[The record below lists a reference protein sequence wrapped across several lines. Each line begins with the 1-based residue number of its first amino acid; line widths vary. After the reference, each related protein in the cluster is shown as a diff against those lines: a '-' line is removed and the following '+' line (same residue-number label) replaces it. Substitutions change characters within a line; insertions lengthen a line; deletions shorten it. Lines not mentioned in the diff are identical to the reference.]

1 MTPLKTLRLA
11 CLLSAAGVIAAAL
24 SGCASSAATQS
35 TAATGGTPMQAT
47 TAAAAPATG
56 VSPQVSGSGSAGGA
70 LGAADVR
77 DWSQVDTNRDNLVS
91 PDEMAA
97 YLKAN
102 PYTPKK

>member
-1 MTPLKTLRLA
+1 
-11 CLLSAAGVIAAAL
+11 VIAAAL
-24 SGCASSAATQS
+24 SGCASNATMQQ
-35 TAATGGTPMQAT
+35 TAATGGTPMRAT
-47 TAAAAPATG
+47 TTAAAPATG
-56 VSPQVSGSGSAGGA
+56 VSPQVSGSGSA

-91 PDEMAA
+91 PEEMAA